1 MGSCL
6 KFYIK
11 TAPGERVET
20 ELTLPPDAGGVVTG
34 IISRSGGEP
43 AAAAVVVAVACETGQ
58 PMCHCVADSQGFF
71 VLGPL
76 PPALYDI
83 HVYDGAAPIRA
94 VKIEV

>member
-6 KFYIK
+6 KFYLK
-11 TAPGERVET
+11 SAPGERVET

-34 IISRSGGEP
+34 VVTRSGGEP
-43 AAAAVVVAVACETGQ
+43 AVSAVVVAAESETGQ
-58 PMCHCVADSQGFF
+58 PVCHCVTDSQGFF

-76 PPALYDI
+76 TPSLYDI
-83 HVYDGAAPIRA
+83 RVYDGAAPIRA